1 MLQYGISPHL
11 QSGLLILLLNAILFS
26 ALYPLWRPPY
36 PDRTLMTFYFQFWLA
51 ISHQDP
57 YSNMSSGL
65 SKGLAFVAH
74 VLDRLDIGLNVA
86 AIAYALER
94 LDIAIM
100 CCSNVVCGKFHCVA
114 GMSQYL
120 LRCRYFNIGS
130 FHCWGTTTSYPGVQ
144 IFSSRK
150 SGKKQKLMYQQ

>member
-65 SKGLAFVAH
+65 SKGLAFVA
-74 VLDRLDIGLNVA
+74 
-86 AIAYALER
+86 YALER

-114 GMSQYL
+114 GMSQFL

-150 SGKKQKLMYQQ
+150 SGKKQKIMYQQ